1 MQIMQKEVRK
11 FNFKLQCKGKEVNA
25 MQKEV
30 NRKLIIN
37 FNKKGF
43 KNGRI

>member
-1 MQIMQKEVRK
+1 MQREVRK

-30 NRKLIIN
+30 RKLIIN
-37 FNKKGF
+37 FKKKGF